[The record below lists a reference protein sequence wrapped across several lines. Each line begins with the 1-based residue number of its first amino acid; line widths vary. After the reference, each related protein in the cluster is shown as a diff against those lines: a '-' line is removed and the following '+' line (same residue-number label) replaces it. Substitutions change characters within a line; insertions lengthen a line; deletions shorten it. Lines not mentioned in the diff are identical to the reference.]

1 MKHIFSKPVKFE
13 DEPEIKEIEIDLDGL
28 NGYDIEEV
36 KKKFAAEGNYSP
48 VLATDTTF
56 CIMIAQRRSKKPI
69 EFFKQLPGKDY
80 LAIAQ
85 GVQNFLLG

>member
-13 DEPEIKEIEIDLDGL
+13 DEPEIKEIEIDLEGL
-28 NGYDIEEV
+28 NGYDIDDV
-36 KKKFAAEGNYSP
+36 KKQFSAAGNYSP
-48 VLATDTTF
+48 ILATDTTF
-56 CIMIAQRRSKKPI
+56 CIMIAARRSKRPI
-69 EFFKQLPGKDY
+69 EFFKELPGKDY